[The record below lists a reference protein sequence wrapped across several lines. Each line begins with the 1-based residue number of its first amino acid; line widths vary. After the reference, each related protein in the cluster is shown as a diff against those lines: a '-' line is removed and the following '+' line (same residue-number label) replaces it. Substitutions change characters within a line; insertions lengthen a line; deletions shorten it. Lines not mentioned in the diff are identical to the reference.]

1 MARTRHRV
9 WGALTACVLA
19 ATGLTVLAASSSASA
34 AHRSPTE
41 RVIGFQNN
49 PNHNGFAVV
58 IAKGPIHARGRDK
71 VIDGRHDLF
80 IFPKGKLLVTH
91 RITSHH
97 QTYDKK
103 TCYGTFSQAG
113 TYTIKGRGGY
123 AGARGHGKFT
133 VHANAVACHIKG
145 AKPQIFQLQLHAH
158 GPLTMGQ

>member
-1 MARTRHRV
+1 MAC
-9 WGALTACVLA
+9 ALAVA
-19 ATGLTVLAASSSASA
+19 GLTVLATSSSASA
-34 AHRSPTE
+34 AHRSSTE

-49 PNHNGFAVV
+49 PNRNGFAVI

-91 RITSHH
+91 KTTAHH

-103 TCYGTFSQAG
+103 TCYGTFTQAG
-113 TYTIKGRGGY
+113 TYTIKGQGGY
-123 AGARGHGKFT
+123 MGARGHGKFT
-133 VHANAVACHIKG
+133 VHASVVGCHTKG
-145 AKPQIFQLQLHAH
+145 AKTIIFQLQLHAR